1 MAHGASAALTDGKG
15 TARMTNPN
23 SPQQISEI
31 LFEATGQLLES
42 IRLVR
47 ETCPPEDAVAYS
59 RGARQILCQIGKI
72 LCLVSSMDPIESP
85 QPEKPLRRGPLVAS
99 VATAQQVSDAMF
111 QVSRRLTESLE
122 VARTAVP
129 EDTFKT
135 YALGIGETLTDIM
148 YELLNPIFAM
158 HPSIEPKGW
167 K

>member
-1 MAHGASAALTDGKG
+1 M
-15 TARMTNPN
+15 NN
-23 SPQQISEI
+23 SEPCAPQQISEI
-31 LFEATGQLLES
+31 MFEATGQLLES

-72 LCLVSSMDPIESP
+72 LRLVSSMDPVESP
-85 QPEKPLRRGPLVAS
+85 QPEKPLRRDPLVANI
-99 VATAQQVSDAMF
+99 ATAQQVSETMF

-129 EDTFKT
+129 KDTFKA
-135 YALGIGETLTDIM
+135 YARGVGETLTDIM
-148 YELLNPIFAM
+148 YEVLNPIFAM